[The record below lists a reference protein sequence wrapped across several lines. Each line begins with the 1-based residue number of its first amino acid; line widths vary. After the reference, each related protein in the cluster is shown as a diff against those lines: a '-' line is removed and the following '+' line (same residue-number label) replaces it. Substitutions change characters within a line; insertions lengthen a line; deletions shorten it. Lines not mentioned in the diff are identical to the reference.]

1 MIIVTG
7 DLGLKYIIVFVF
19 YRYLDIRSWT
29 VGYPQL
35 LSVESLKLSRVKL
48 KW

>member
-7 DLGLKYIIVFVF
+7 DLGMKYIIVFVF

-35 LSVESLKLSRVKL
+35 TPSGEFKIESCKA